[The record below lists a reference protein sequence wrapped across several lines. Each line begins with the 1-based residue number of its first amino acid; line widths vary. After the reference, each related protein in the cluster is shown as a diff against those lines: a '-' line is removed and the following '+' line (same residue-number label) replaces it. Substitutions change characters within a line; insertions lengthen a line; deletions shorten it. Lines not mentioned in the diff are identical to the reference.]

1 MGTQAFF
8 SPSVALDTLSAA
20 RCLLDMS
27 KIFPKKPAPVYS
39 ENSSSSSPLLM
50 FAKILASMEEECFMI
65 EKHSCLSDS
74 SKQTSNVKIGPG
86 FGVHF
91 KETEREKCAVDVTL
105 KDSAGV
111 TRRDNDDTPSEHS
124 ELITKPK
131 QKTRRRNARRKSE
144 QEKKIHACHYPGCD
158 KKYGKSSHLK
168 AHLRTHTGER
178 PFHCNWTGCE
188 KKFARSDELARH
200 YRTHTGE
207 KRYVC
212 GICSK
217 RFMRSDHLSKHA
229 KTHGLKSRKELN
241 RPTNPMFFWNGTRWL
256 HSRWKDNLS
265 PPLKESHAWACVLTW
280 LLLNCENCAL
290 TNRICRG
297 HFA

>member
-1 MGTQAFF
+1 MAAQAFF

-27 KIFPKKPAPVYS
+27 KIFPKKPAPAFV
-39 ENSSSSSPLLM
+39 ENASSSPLLM
-50 FAKILASMEEECFMI
+50 FAKILASMEEECFML
-65 EKHSCLSDS
+65 EKHSCVTNKTKPVWN
-74 SKQTSNVKIGPG
+74 SKGGAQ
-86 FGVHF
+86 F
-91 KETEREKCAVDVTL
+91 KNIEREKCPKAVTPMETET
-105 KDSAGV
+105 AGV
-111 TRRDNDDTPSEHS
+111 TRHDSYDDTPSELS
-124 ELITKPK
+124 SQPK
-131 QKTRRRNARRKSE
+131 QKPRRRNMRRKAE
-144 QEKKIHACHYPGCD
+144 QEKKIHACHYTGCD

-178 PFHCNWTGCE
+178 PFQCNWTGCE

-212 GICSK
+212 TICSK

-241 RPTNPMFFWNGTRWL
+241 RPTNPMFFWSQARWL
-256 HSRWKDNLS
+256 RVYWNLKRD
-265 PPLKESHAWACVLTW
+265 LRKVARDCNWRNCVQSQS
-280 LLLNCENCAL
+280 
-290 TNRICRG
+290 
-297 HFA
+297 

>member
-1 MGTQAFF
+1 MATQAFF
-8 SPSVALDTLSAA
+8 SPSVALDTVSAA

-27 KIFPKKPAPVYS
+27 KIFPKKPAPVCV
-39 ENSSSSSPLLM
+39 ENPSSSPLLM

-65 EKHSCLSDS
+65 EKHSCLAN
-74 SKQTSNVKIGPG
+74 SNKAVSNAKAGAG
-86 FGVHF
+86 LGVHV
-91 KETEREKCAVDVTL
+91 KETERERCARDVTTM
-105 KDSAGV
+105 DIEPASV
-111 TRRDNDDTPSEHS
+111 TQHDTPSE
-124 ELITKPK
+124 LISKPK
-131 QKTRRRNARRKSE
+131 QRRRRNTRRKTE
-144 QEKKIHACHYPGCD
+144 QEKKVHTCHYPGCD

-178 PFHCNWTGCE
+178 PFHCNWTGCV

-212 GICSK
+212 TICSK

-241 RPTNPMFFWNGTRWL
+241 RPTNPMFF
-256 HSRWKDNLS
+256 
-265 PPLKESHAWACVLTW
+265 
-280 LLLNCENCAL
+280 
-290 TNRICRG
+290 
-297 HFA
+297 

>member
-1 MGTQAFF
+1 MATQAFF

-27 KIFPKKPAPVYS
+27 KIFPKKPAPVCV
-39 ENSSSSSPLLM
+39 ETSSSSSPLLM

-65 EKHSCLSDS
+65 EKHSCLTNNA
-74 SKQTSNVKIGPG
+74 KVVSNTKTGAG
-86 FGVHF
+86 SEVHI
-91 KETEREKCAVDVTL
+91 KDTEQRKRARDVTAIETEN
-105 KDSAGV
+105 SSV
-111 TRRDNDDTPSEHS
+111 TRHDINDDTPSEH
-124 ELITKPK
+124 ELISKPK
-131 QKTRRRNARRKSE
+131 QKSRRRNTRRRAE

-178 PFHCNWTGCE
+178 PFQCNWTGCE

-212 GICSK
+212 TICTK

-229 KTHGLKSRKELN
+229 KTHGLKSRKELS
-241 RPTNPMFFWNGTRWL
+241 RPTNPMFF
-256 HSRWKDNLS
+256 
-265 PPLKESHAWACVLTW
+265 
-280 LLLNCENCAL
+280 
-290 TNRICRG
+290 
-297 HFA
+297 

>member
-1 MGTQAFF
+1 MATQAFF

-39 ENSSSSSPLLM
+39 ENSSTSPLLM
-50 FAKILASMEEECFMI
+50 FAKILASMEEECFMM
-65 EKHSCLSDS
+65 EKHSCLASTAKQAS
-74 SKQTSNVKIGPG
+74 SAKAVAG

-91 KETEREKCAVDVTL
+91 TETEREKYTNDITM
-105 KDSAGV
+105 KDTASV
-111 TRRDNDDTPSEHS
+111 TRHDVNDDTPSEV
-124 ELITKPK
+124 IIKPK
-131 QKTRRRNARRKSE
+131 QKPRRRNARRKSE
-144 QEKKIHACHYPGCD
+144 QEKKTHACHYTGCD

-178 PFHCNWTGCE
+178 PFLCTWMGCE

-241 RPTNPMFFWNGTRWL
+241 RPTNPMFFWIRTRWL
-256 HSRWKDNLS
+256 HVWQEDTTS
-265 PPLKESHAWACVLTW
+265 PRVGLRAMLTVVSGPRE
-280 LLLNCENCAL
+280 LCD
-290 TNRICRG
+290 
-297 HFA
+297 HK

>member
-1 MGTQAFF
+1 MAAQAIF

-27 KIFPKKPAPVYS
+27 KIFPKKPPPACV
-39 ENSSSSSPLLM
+39 ENSSTSPLLM

-65 EKHSCLSDS
+65 EKHSCLTNSAEVV
-74 SKQTSNVKIGPG
+74 SNGSTG
-86 FGVHF
+86 AGLGVHL
-91 KETEREKCAVDVTL
+91 KGPEREKCGKDVT
-105 KDSAGV
+105 SMETETSSV
-111 TRRDNDDTPSEHS
+111 TRRDVNDDTPSEPIS
-124 ELITKPK
+124 KPK
-131 QKTRRRNARRKSE
+131 QKSRRRNTRRRTE
-144 QEKKIHACHYPGCD
+144 QEKKIHACNYPGCD

-178 PFHCNWTGCE
+178 PFQCNWKGCE

-212 GICSK
+212 TICSK

-241 RPTNPMFFWNGTRWL
+241 RPTNPMFF
-256 HSRWKDNLS
+256 
-265 PPLKESHAWACVLTW
+265 
-280 LLLNCENCAL
+280 
-290 TNRICRG
+290 
-297 HFA
+297 

>member
-1 MGTQAFF
+1 
-8 SPSVALDTLSAA
+8 
-20 RCLLDMS
+20 
-27 KIFPKKPAPVYS
+27 
-39 ENSSSSSPLLM
+39 
-50 FAKILASMEEECFMI
+50 MI
-65 EKHSCLSDS
+65 EKHSCLSNT
-74 SKQTSNVKIGPG
+74 SKQTSNAKTGPG
-86 FGVHF
+86 LGVHF
-91 KETEREKCAVDVTL
+91 KETEREKYAIDVTT
-105 KDSAGV
+105 KDTASV
-111 TRRDNDDTPSEHS
+111 TRHDNDDTPSEPC
-124 ELITKPK
+124 ELIVKPK
-131 QKTRRRNARRKSE
+131 QKGRRRNARRKSE

-178 PFHCNWTGCE
+178 PFHCTWMGCE

-241 RPTNPMFFWNGTRWL
+241 RPTNPMFF
-256 HSRWKDNLS
+256 
-265 PPLKESHAWACVLTW
+265 
-280 LLLNCENCAL
+280 
-290 TNRICRG
+290 
-297 HFA
+297 

>member
-1 MGTQAFF
+1 
-8 SPSVALDTLSAA
+8 
-20 RCLLDMS
+20 
-27 KIFPKKPAPVYS
+27 
-39 ENSSSSSPLLM
+39 M
-50 FAKILASMEEECFMI
+50 FAKILASMEEECFMM
-65 EKHSCLSDS
+65 EKHSCLSNN
-74 SKQTSNVKIGPG
+74 SKQASNAKASPA

-91 KETEREKCAVDVTL
+91 KEPEREKYTIDVTP
-105 KDSAGV
+105 KDSASV
-111 TRRDNDDTPSEHS
+111 TRHDNDDTPSEPC
-124 ELITKPK
+124 ELIMKPK
-131 QKTRRRNARRKSE
+131 QKARRRNARRKSE
-144 QEKKIHACHYPGCD
+144 QEKKIHACHYAGCD

-178 PFHCNWTGCE
+178 PFQCTWMGCE

-241 RPTNPMFFWNGTRWL
+241 RPTNPMFFWNGARWL
-256 HSRWKDNLS
+256 RVWKDKSTFLRRRFARVG
-265 PPLKESHAWACVLTW
+265 LRAMLTAVTAYSVSFS
-280 LLLNCENCAL
+280 LRELC
-290 TNRICRG
+290 G
-297 HFA
+297 HK

>member
-1 MGTQAFF
+1 MATQALF

-39 ENSSSSSPLLM
+39 EYTSSSPLLM
-50 FAKILASMEEECFMI
+50 FAKILASMEEECSMM
-65 EKHSCLSDS
+65 EKHSCLSNT
-74 SKQTSNVKIGPG
+74 SKQALNAKAAPAL
-86 FGVHF
+86 GVHF
-91 KETEREKCAVDVTL
+91 KETEREKYTIDVTP
-105 KDSAGV
+105 KDTASV
-111 TRRDNDDTPSEHS
+111 TRHDNNVDTPSEPG
-124 ELITKPK
+124 ELIMKPK
-131 QKTRRRNARRKSE
+131 QKARRRNARRKTE
-144 QEKKIHACHYPGCD
+144 QEKKIHACHYTGCD

-178 PFHCNWTGCE
+178 PFHCTWMGCE

-241 RPTNPMFFWNGTRWL
+241 RPTNPMFF
-256 HSRWKDNLS
+256 
-265 PPLKESHAWACVLTW
+265 
-280 LLLNCENCAL
+280 
-290 TNRICRG
+290 
-297 HFA
+297 

>member
-1 MGTQAFF
+1 MPVWCLTASICEVGSVMAAQAFF

-27 KIFPKKPAPVYS
+27 KIFPKKPAPVNS
-39 ENSSSSSPLLM
+39 ENTPSSPLLM
-50 FAKILASMEEECFMI
+50 FAKILASMEEECSLI
-65 EKHSCLSDS
+65 KKHSCLGNTTN
-74 SKQTSNVKIGPG
+74 QTSNVKAGAG

-91 KETEREKCAVDVTL
+91 KETEREKFASDVTPNENG
-105 KDSAGV
+105 GV
-111 TRRDNDDTPSEHS
+111 TGYGNDDTPSE
-124 ELITKPK
+124 LFTIPK
-131 QKTRRRNARRKSE
+131 QKPRRRNSRRRSE
-144 QEKKIHACHYPGCD
+144 QEKKIHACHYNGCD

-178 PFHCNWTGCE
+178 PFHCTWSGCE

-229 KTHGLKSRKELN
+229 KTHGLKSRKELA
-241 RPTNPMFFWNGTRWL
+241 RPTNPMFF
-256 HSRWKDNLS
+256 
-265 PPLKESHAWACVLTW
+265 
-280 LLLNCENCAL
+280 
-290 TNRICRG
+290 
-297 HFA
+297 